1 MENIVWQKD
10 CEWNY
15 SVIVTEN
22 SVISAVI
29 SKLRSLES
37 LELVGGFTSGSGP
50 GLSDAK
56 PIM

>member
-1 MENIVWQKD
+1 MENIVWQKN

-15 SVIVTEN
+15 CVIVTEN

-29 SKLRSLES
+29 SKLRSLE
-37 LELVGGFTSGSGP
+37 LLVSGFTSGSGP